1 MCGKLQFGEVIWH
14 FLEMHPE
21 FGDFS
26 AYINVITLQNDL
38 EIAYMEEK
46 FRFKRDHETIR
57 VPFLGHKSEMMDL
70 SFSDFFFSLKKGSH
84 KVSLGSQ
91 EHRDSPRFAS

>member
-1 MCGKLQFGEVIWH
+1 MCGKSQFGEVIWH

-38 EIAYMEEK
+38 EIAYMKEK
-46 FRFKRDHETIR
+46 FRFKRDHETIW
-57 VPFLGHKSEMMDL
+57 VPFLEHKSEMMDL
-70 SFSDFFFSLKKGSH
+70 SFSGFFFL
-84 KVSLGSQ
+84 
-91 EHRDSPRFAS
+91 